1 MIHAKIL
8 FWRTSLKS
16 APSTFIKKSPASGE
30 YSYLAKWQISRLKRR
45 SLISLK
51 RIVNPLKLMA
61 LQSPH
66 QVIIFYSTW
75 HLVIYSINS
84 TEYQAEA
91 ESSALAST
99 KKCAHCNTP
108 ESDPEKKPLK
118 PCPKCQAVRYCSR
131 DCQKSG
137 WKQHKKTCAS
147 AAQIYA
153 QTADLKPASAPR
165 VPKKDAHR
173 GGLQKWQFDT

>member
-1 MIHAKIL
+1 MQKFL

-16 APSTFIKKSPASGE
+16 AVIHLHEKVISSRG
-30 YSYLAKWQISRLKRR
+30 YSYLTKWQINRLRPQ
-45 SLISLK
+45 SLISPK
-51 RIVNPLKLMA
+51 QIVNPQKLMA
-61 LQSPH
+61 LQSRQ
-66 QVIIFYSTW
+66 QVLLYSAW
-75 HLVIYSINS
+75 HLVICSNDS
-84 TEYQAEA
+84 TEHQAEA

-99 KKCAHCNTP
+99 KKCAHCSTP
-108 ESDPEKKPLK
+108 EYDPEKKPFK
-118 PCPKCQAVRYCSR
+118 PCPKCQTVRYCSR